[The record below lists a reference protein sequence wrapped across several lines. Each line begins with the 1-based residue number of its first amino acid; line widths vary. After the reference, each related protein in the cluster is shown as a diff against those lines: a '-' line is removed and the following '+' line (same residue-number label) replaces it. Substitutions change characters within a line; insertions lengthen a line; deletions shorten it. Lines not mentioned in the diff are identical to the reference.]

1 MTGEYLH
8 SIDVKGRLNFPAK
21 LREELGQAFIITKG
35 LDGCIFVYSQDEWK
49 KIEERMAQLP
59 LSQSRNVQ
67 RFLSSGAAEVEPD
80 KQGRIL
86 IPLNLRLHAGLEK
99 DIVVAGVGTRA
110 EIWDKKRWED
120 NCAQLS
126 SEMIAEQME
135 ALGF

>member
-1 MTGEYLH
+1 ME
-8 SIDVKGRLNFPAK
+8 
-21 LREELGQAFIITKG
+21 
-35 LDGCIFVYSQDEWK
+35 EWK
-49 KIEERMAQLP
+49 KIEEKMAQLP

-86 IPLNLRLHAGLEK
+86 IPANLRLHASLDK

-110 EIWDKKRWED
+110 EIWDRQRWED

-126 SEMIAEQME
+126 SAMIAEQME

>member
-21 LREELGQAFIITKG
+21 LREELGCQFILTKG
-35 LDGCIFVYSQDEWK
+35 LDGCIFVYSLSEWK
-49 KIEERMAQLP
+49 KIEERMAALP

-67 RFLSSGAAEVEPD
+67 RFLSSGACEVEPD

-86 IPLNLRLHAGLEK
+86 VPANLRSHAGLDK
-99 DIVVAGVGTRA
+99 DIIVAGVGSRA
-110 EIWDKKRWED
+110 EIWDKQRWED